1 MKSSFLTICLLVFSL
16 AHLSAQPKTAANTP
30 LMGTRFLTF
39 NTVIRVNQI
48 EVARDRN
55 VGEDERST
63 HTPERVI
70 KFRKAIANGFPGA
83 KITWALS
90 WLALHDTSANYT
102 QIRTLVAGFHERYGD
117 EVTFIP
123 GAYFANAYN
132 PTEQVNKDL
141 HEGLIRVSEI
151 VGHGYR
157 PLSILAGFLSSK
169 NMEYLAKKEGI
180 HVCQA
185 NIWSQYSIDNQDGD
199 GSVSYPFYPST
210 EHFCKPAQGKS
221 DFIDCVNLDGWTVDF
236 LAGRR
241 AGFAEGFNSRMGVG
255 PIETIGKYGVMVG
268 LEEMMH
274 SSAIH
279 FDKGFQLNG
288 FGWVTNCWELSLPY
302 DADDITLWLQAI
314 KRRWPDVK
322 CITQGE
328 FGLIWRRYYKQ
339 NTFNYRFTET
349 GSGIGGSDKDKRI
362 RWFMNKDF
370 RLALLGN
377 VDGSNE
383 KVIDLT
389 RYDLP
394 AKEPASG
401 STRNWSLMG
410 EINQKG
416 IRPQDKPVS
425 PDALSADD
433 KVLIKKYKIAL

>member
-1 MKSSFLTICLLVFSL
+1 MKASLLTCYFVLFFMGY
-16 AHLSAQPKTAANTP
+16 LSAQSTTAAGIP
-30 LMGTRFLTF
+30 LMGHRFLTF

-55 VGEDERST
+55 VGEDERAL